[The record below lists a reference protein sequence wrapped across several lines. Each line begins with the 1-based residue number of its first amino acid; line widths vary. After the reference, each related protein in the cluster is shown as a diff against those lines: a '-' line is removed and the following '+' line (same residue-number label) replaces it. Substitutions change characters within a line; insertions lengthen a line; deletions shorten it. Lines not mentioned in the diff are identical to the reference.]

1 MTFQPN
7 EAGFA
12 QLDAAVRDVE
22 DDWAEAIAG
31 RAREIA
37 PVATGEYRDGIRAER
52 DGDDPAVVATAPH
65 SGYVEV
71 GTADTPAFAP
81 LTRATQES
89 ATALPEIFR
98 RHAG

>member
-12 QLDAAVRDVE
+12 QLDAAVRDFE
-22 DDWAEAIAG
+22 DDWAEAIAA

-37 PVATGEYRDGIRAER
+37 PVATGAYRDSIHAER
-52 DGDDPAVVATAPH
+52 DGDEAAVVAGTDHAL
-65 SGYVEV
+65 YVEV

-89 ATALPEIFR
+89 AAALPEIFR
-98 RHAG
+98 RHGG